1 MSEGYTPGNA
11 GDRNDDR
18 PPYHEADPPGF
29 YRQPPAAAPR
39 YGRAD
44 DAGPFGRADDARLFA
59 RADADSL
66 PAFTAP
72 APDSISSGGPSVP
85 NGGERRPR
93 RLGPMLLVAALA
105 AAVGAG
111 VSGGIVAGTQ
121 GDSPTPSPSAAASTS
136 AGGAGGEPA
145 VSPGA
150 GQPVPAVPV
159 ASAHAGSVAAVA
171 RALLPSVV
179 SITVTAARQ
188 QDGGTGV
195 ILSADGQILTNN
207 HVVEAAASSGT
218 IAVTFSNGKTVT
230 ATIVGRDPTSD
241 LAVIKAAETSGL
253 HPATLGDDS
262 NLAVGQQV
270 VAVGS
275 PLGLSNTVT
284 SGIISALNRPVCT
297 QNCSGGGNVPTVLD
311 AIQTDAAINPGNSG
325 GPLVD
330 MAGQVIGIN
339 SAIATLDQLSIGQSG
354 NIGVGFAIPISEAKR
369 VIAEL
374 EKSGHASHALI
385 GIGVNDSVDSA
396 LHVPNGARIVSVT
409 AGGPADAA
417 GLAVGDILVK
427 FGDRRVVDAD
437 SLIAATH
444 AAAPSSTVTITY
456 LRGGKQRTAQVT
468 LGSATAS

>member
-1 MSEGYTPGNA
+1 
-11 GDRNDDR
+11 
-18 PPYHEADPPGF
+18 
-29 YRQPPAAAPR
+29 
-39 YGRAD
+39 
-44 DAGPFGRADDARLFA
+44 
-59 RADADSL
+59 
-66 PAFTAP
+66 
-72 APDSISSGGPSVP
+72 
-85 NGGERRPR
+85 
-93 RLGPMLLVAALA
+93 VAAVA

-121 GDSPTPSPSAAASTS
+121 GDSSTPSPSAAAST
-136 AGGAGGEPA
+136 GVGATGVEPA

-150 GQPVPAVPV
+150 GQPASAAPV
-159 ASAHAGSVAAVA
+159 ASAPAGSVAAVA

-195 ILSADGQILTNN
+195 ILSADGEILTNN
-207 HVVEAAASSGT
+207 HVVEAAASTGT
-218 IAVTFSNGKTVT
+218 IAVTFSNRKTVT
-230 ATIVGRDPTSD
+230 PTKVGRDPTSD

-284 SGIISALNRPVCT
+284 SGIISAVNRPVCT
-297 QNCSGGGNVPTVLD
+297 QNCNGGGNTPTVLD

-330 MAGQVIGIN
+330 MAGRVIGIN

-409 AGGPADAA
+409 SGGPADKA
-417 GLAVGDILVK
+417 GLAVGDILVR

-444 AAAPSSTVTITY
+444 AAAPNSTVTITY
-456 LRGGKQRTAQVT
+456 LRGGKQATAQVT